1 MSTLKTKKDS
11 PKRKTKSVKKHKQKE
26 SEKPIV
32 LEVSP
37 KNEIENI
44 RYSFLE
50 NTLDLVKSTISS
62 NDIIEIRARL
72 SRFNEHLEQ
81 VCSKLPEGTS
91 VFKNKTC
98 ILNLTNLLKR
108 LVIKVEHSE
117 PKDKDSKEMKIYFL
131 KSLPGSLEIIK
142 NIE

>member
-11 PKRKTKSVKKHKQKE
+11 SKRKTKSVKKHKQNE

-37 KNEIENI
+37 ENEIENI